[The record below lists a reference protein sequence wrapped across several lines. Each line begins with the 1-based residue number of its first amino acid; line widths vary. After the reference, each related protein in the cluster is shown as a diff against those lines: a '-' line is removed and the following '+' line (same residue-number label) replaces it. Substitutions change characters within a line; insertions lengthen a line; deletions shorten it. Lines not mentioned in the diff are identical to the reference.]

1 MNYKLAYLKQKKL
14 IDELKSF
21 SPDKDII
28 NRIESELSSL
38 EKEEESEDEE
48 DFASQYYGRLQ
59 EGREYLMS
67 VASDEVTVE
76 DALEAFGFGR
86 NGLTI

>member
-1 MNYKLAYLKQKKL
+1 MGITISYFRRY
-14 IDELKSF
+14 SG
-21 SPDKDII
+21 
-28 NRIESELSSL
+28 ESERISNLMKHIKEKQTEL
-38 EKEEESEDEE
+38 ALVEKEEESEDEE
-48 DFASQYYGRLQ
+48 DYASQYYGRLQ

-86 NGLTI
+86 NGLII